1 MYEEKQNRF
10 LIVGLIIVVLLIA
23 IFEISQLGN
32 DTTNVPQRNPVSQTR
47 AQDEYP
53 SFNLTMENEGTELRG
68 VINNKTEIQVW
79 SANETEII
87 YRGTLENYSG
97 AQFVI
102 RVNKSWVDT
111 VQIGGRQQP

>member
-1 MYEEKQNRF
+1 MDEERRGN
-10 LIVGLIIVVLLIA
+10 LVLAVLIILLLLFALFVTSPIGNGNG
-23 IFEISQLGN
+23 IS
-32 DTTNVPQRNPVSQTR
+32 PQRSPTSQTR

-68 VINNKTEIQVW
+68 VINNLTQVEVWAENGTEL
-79 SANETEII
+79 I

-102 RVNKSWVDT
+102 LVNKSWVDT